1 MVQTEKKSWAGRLSL
16 DLLFEGSKSEA
27 FYPVLHCENGTN
39 YRVYLKGLSSLN
51 TDILNHFMGQQVF
64 ILGDADNLRGHWRL
78 VVDTTEPDFLTESSP
93 ITQSDSLLQSTTPG
107 NLSE

>member
-1 MVQTEKKSWAGRLSL
+1 MVQTEKKRWAGRLSL

-51 TDILNHFMGQQVF
+51 KDILNHFMGQQVL
-64 ILGDADNLRGHWRL
+64 ILGVADNLRGHWRL
-78 VVDTTEPDFLTESSP
+78 VVDTAEHDFLTESSATTLSSTLVQP
-93 ITQSDSLLQSTTPG
+93 ITPG
-107 NLSE
+107 ISSE

>member
-1 MVQTEKKSWAGRLSL
+1 MVQTEKKYWAGQLSL

-27 FYPVLHCENGTN
+27 FYPVLHCEDGTN

-51 TDILNHFMGQQVF
+51 KDMLNHFMGQQVL

-78 VVDTTEPDFLTESSP
+78 VVDTTEPDFLTESSA
-93 ITQSDSLLQSTTPG
+93 ITPNSPLAQPTIPG
-107 NLSE
+107 TSSE

>member
-1 MVQTEKKSWAGRLSL
+1 MVQIEKKRWAGKLSL

-51 TDILNHFMGQQVF
+51 KDILNHFMGQQVL

-78 VVDTTEPDFLTESSP
+78 IVDTTEPDFLTESSA
-93 ITQSDSLLQSTTPG
+93 TTPNSPLEQPTIPG
-107 NLSE
+107 ISSE

>member
-1 MVQTEKKSWAGRLSL
+1 MVQTEKKRWAGKLSL

-27 FYPVLHCENGTN
+27 FYPVLHCEDGTN

-51 TDILNHFMGQQVF
+51 KDILNHFMGQQVL

-78 VVDTTEPDFLTESSP
+78 VVDTAEPHFLTESPP
-93 ITQSDSLLQSTTPG
+93 ITQSASLVQPTTPG
-107 NLSE
+107 NSSE

>member
-1 MVQTEKKSWAGRLSL
+1 MVQTEKKRWAGKLSL

-27 FYPVLHCENGTN
+27 FYPVLHCEDGTN

-51 TDILNHFMGQQVF
+51 KDILNHFMGQQVL

-78 VVDTTEPDFLTESSP
+78 VVDTTKPDFLTEFFP
-93 ITQSDSLLQSTTPG
+93 ITQSASLAQPTTPG
-107 NLSE
+107 NSSE